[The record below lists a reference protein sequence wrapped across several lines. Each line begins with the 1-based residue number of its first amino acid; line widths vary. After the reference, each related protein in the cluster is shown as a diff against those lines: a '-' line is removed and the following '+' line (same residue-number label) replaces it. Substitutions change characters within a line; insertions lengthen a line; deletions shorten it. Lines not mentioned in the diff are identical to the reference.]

1 VPPLGKSKQNLRK
14 SEQFDLRLVLN
25 LGVYVCE
32 RERERRGERERER
45 IQKDLDRTENK
56 TMRQSRIY
64 ISLVA

>member
-32 RERERRGERERER
+32 RERERRGERERGER
-45 IQKDLDRTENK
+45 EREREREREYRRIWTELRT
-56 TMRQSRIY
+56 RQ
-64 ISLVA
+64 